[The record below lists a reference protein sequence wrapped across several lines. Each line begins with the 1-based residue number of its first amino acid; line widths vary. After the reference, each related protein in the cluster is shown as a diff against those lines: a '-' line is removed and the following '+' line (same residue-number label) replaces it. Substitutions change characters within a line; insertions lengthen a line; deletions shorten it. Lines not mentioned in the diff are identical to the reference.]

1 MGWILG
7 FRMTKVLGAL
17 LLMGS
22 VIGCGEGGPA
32 APAPTVAP
40 GYAGPVPSGELQ
52 GELKS
57 LSEKTFRD
65 SQGGLG
71 KGEWTVV
78 SGFAVAPHP
87 AAAGWIK
94 EPHATVVRRGVDPAR
109 ATADDRRYARLDSDD
124 EARAFIGLV
133 RQNPVETGELAPDAT
148 PPNAPSPPGG

>member
-7 FRMTKVLGAL
+7 FRVTKVLGAL

-22 VIGCGEGGPA
+22 VISCGEAGPA
-32 APAPTVAP
+32 APV
-40 GYAGPVPSGELQ
+40 GYNGPVPSGELQ

-57 LSEKTFRD
+57 LAGETFRD
-65 SQGGLG
+65 PQGGLG

-94 EPHATVVRRGVDPAR
+94 EPHATVVRRGIDPAR
-109 ATADDRRYARLDSDD
+109 ANADDRRYVRLDTDN
-124 EARAFIGLV
+124 EARAFIDLV
-133 RQNPVETGELAPDAT
+133 RQNPVETGELSPNAT
-148 PPNAPSPPGG
+148 PQNKPPAPGG